1 MIKQRHV
8 DWQDT
13 NMSLFGS
20 DIEKAC
26 KAAAAQGEP
35 QWRGAGTKVGVQI
48 WRIEQFKVVAWPRQ
62 KYGSFHTGDSYIVLL
77 TYVKN
82 PDVNPDKL
90 DWDIHFWIGKES
102 TQDEYGTAA
111 YKTVELDDF
120 LGGAAVQHREVQ
132 GSESAGFNKI
142 FNGKIALLD
151 GGVESGFN
159 PPREVKRVAAR
170 LYSIKGLNGNLEL
183 RQVGLSRASMN
194 SGDVYILD
202 APDGIFQ
209 WNGSESNKDER
220 AKAAEFVRTLA
231 SNRSGAETHVLNEAD
246 AAKDMLDDNH
256 PFWSHLPRQHKVG
269 CVKWGEI
276 KVGAA
281 AAGGDDKS
289 VHRFEPTL
297 YRISDGVPL
306 LAACTATMLGSVSF
320 SKCASGDKLSV
331 SKLESGN
338 VFVYDTGFEV
348 FLWVGKKASSSEK
361 MSAFPFAQKYLKDYH
376 RPPVLPI
383 TRVSEGNEPLR
394 FTSLWSG
401 PEKSCWGKE
410 VGDVRFKAVGFGGGV
425 GFAAGTRF

>member
-132 GSESAGFNKI
+132 GSESAGFKKI

-151 GGVESGFN
+151 
-159 PPREVKRVAAR
+159 A
-170 LYSIKGLNGNLEL
+170 
-183 RQVGLSRASMN
+183 LSL
-194 SGDVYILD
+194 IH
-202 APDGIFQ
+202 I
-209 WNGSESNKDER
+209 
-220 AKAAEFVRTLA
+220 
-231 SNRSGAETHVLNEAD
+231 
-246 AAKDMLDDNH
+246 
-256 PFWSHLPRQHKVG
+256 
-269 CVKWGEI
+269 
-276 KVGAA
+276 
-281 AAGGDDKS
+281 
-289 VHRFEPTL
+289 
-297 YRISDGVPL
+297 
-306 LAACTATMLGSVSF
+306 
-320 SKCASGDKLSV
+320 
-331 SKLESGN
+331 
-338 VFVYDTGFEV
+338 
-348 FLWVGKKASSSEK
+348 
-361 MSAFPFAQKYLKDYH
+361 
-376 RPPVLPI
+376 
-383 TRVSEGNEPLR
+383 
-394 FTSLWSG
+394 
-401 PEKSCWGKE
+401 
-410 VGDVRFKAVGFGGGV
+410 
-425 GFAAGTRF
+425 

>member
-1 MIKQRHV
+1 M
-8 DWQDT
+8 
-13 NMSLFGS
+13 
-20 DIEKAC
+20 
-26 KAAAAQGEP
+26 
-35 QWRGAGTKVGVQI
+35 
-48 WRIEQFKVVAWPRQ
+48 
-62 KYGSFHTGDSYIVLL
+62 LL

-90 DWDIHFWIGKES
+90 DWDIHFGLARES

-246 AAKDMLDDNH
+246 AAKDMPFDDNH
-256 PFWSHLPRQHKVG
+256 LFWSHGRCGKAAGRLRQVGRDQGGCRRGGRRRQIGPSLRADALPDLGRR
-269 CVKWGEI
+269 
-276 KVGAA
+276 A
-281 AAGGDDKS
+281 AAG
-289 VHRFEPTL
+289 VHREHARL
-297 YRISDGVPL
+297 GLVLEARERRQAERLEARERQRLRLRHRLRGVS
-306 LAACTATMLGSVSF
+306 LG
-320 SKCASGDKLSV
+320 G
-331 SKLESGN
+331 
-338 VFVYDTGFEV
+338 
-348 FLWVGKKASSSEK
+348 
-361 MSAFPFAQKYLKDYH
+361 QK
-376 RPPVLPI
+376 RRARRRCRRSRSP
-383 TRVSEGNEPLR
+383 
-394 FTSLWSG
+394 
-401 PEKSCWGKE
+401 KSI
-410 VGDVRFKAVGFGGGV
+410 
-425 GFAAGTRF
+425 